1 MSVPKS
7 KYLAFDF
14 GAASGRAI
22 LGLISGDRL
31 ELEEIHRFPNQPVKI
46 FGHIYWNILTLFE
59 ELKKGLALVA
69 QKVHRDLAGIGVDTW
84 GVDFGLVGKDGILLG
99 NPVAYR
105 DTRTDGMMEKAFDR
119 MTKKEIYAST
129 GIQFIQLNTLYQL
142 LSMVRSN
149 SPLLDITQ
157 NLLFMPDLFNYLMT
171 GEKCSEYTIASTSQ
185 LLNARTKKWEQNLFS
200 KLNLPYS
207 IMVPIVVPGTV
218 LGLLSKDLSDETG
231 LPRVDVI
238 APACHDT
245 ASAVAVVPAQSDDWA
260 FLSSGTW
267 SLIGI
272 EVEEPIINEESL
284 KNNFTNEGGA
294 DHKIRFL
301 RNTMGLWLLQ
311 QVRKT
316 WEQHGE
322 PLSYDDLVHG
332 ADEAAPF
339 KCIIDPDDSLF
350 LNPPDMQAAIVEY
363 CEKNQQPIPENRGEV
378 VRCILESLALKYRF
392 IIEKINAM
400 RNRPVETLHIVGGGS
415 QNEMLNQFSANATG
429 LPVIAG
435 PIEAT
440 ATGNILIQAMAK
452 KELDSLQQGRE
463 LVARSFPM
471 KHYEPKNQERWNEVY
486 EKVKGIYS

>member
-1 MSVPKS
+1 VSETKS
-7 KYLAFDF
+7 KFVAFDF

-22 LGLISGDRL
+22 LGLISRDKL
-31 ELEEIHRFPNQPVKI
+31 ELEEIHRFPNQPVSLL
-46 FGHIYWNILTLFE
+46 GHIYWNILTLFDA
-59 ELKKGLALVA
+59 LKKGLALVA
-69 QKVHRDLAGIGVDTW
+69 QRGHRDLAGIGVDTW
-84 GVDFGLVGKDGILLG
+84 GVDFGLVGKDGMLLG

-105 DTRTDGMMEKAFDR
+105 DSRTDGMMEKAFEKIDR
-119 MTKKEIYAST
+119 REIYALT
-129 GIQFIQLNTLYQL
+129 GIQFLKLNTLYQL
-142 LSMVRSN
+142 FSMVQSN
-149 SPLLDITQ
+149 SPLLGITQ

-185 LLNARTKKWEQNLFS
+185 LLNVSTKKWEQHLFS
-200 KLNLPYS
+200 KLNLPYA
-207 IMVPIVVPGTV
+207 IMAPIVDPGTV

-231 LPRVDVI
+231 LSRADVI

-245 ASAVAVVPAQSDDWA
+245 ASAVAAVPAQSDDWA
-260 FLSSGTW
+260 YLSSGTW

-272 EVEEPIINEESL
+272 EVEEPVINEESL

-316 WEQHGE
+316 WEQQGASFGYE
-322 PLSYDDLVHG
+322 DLVHIAG
-332 ADEAAPF
+332 EAQPF
-339 KCIIDPDDSLF
+339 KSIVDPDDTSF
-350 LNPPDMQAAIVEY
+350 LNPPDMPAAIVEY
-363 CEKNQQPIPENRGEV
+363 CKKNQQQIPESKGEV

-415 QNEMLNQFSANATG
+415 QNEMLNQFSADATG

-435 PIEAT
+435 PAEAT
-440 ATGNILIQAMAK
+440 ATGNILVQAMAK
-452 KELDSLQQGRE
+452 GELDSLQQGRE

-471 KHYEPKNQERWNEVY
+471 EHFEPENQERWNEVY
-486 EKVKGIYS
+486 EKVKGMFS

>member
-1 MSVPKS
+1 MSVPGS

-22 LGLISGDRL
+22 LGIVSRDKL
-31 ELEEIHRFPNQPVKI
+31 ELEEIHRFPNQPITI
-46 FGHIYWNILTLFE
+46 FRHMYWNILTLFD

-69 QKVHRDLAGIGVDTW
+69 QKGHRDLAGIGVDTW
-84 GVDFGLVGKDGILLG
+84 GVDFGFVGKDDTLLG

-105 DTRTDGMMEKAFDR
+105 DKRTDGMMEKAFGKLAR
-119 MTKKEIYAST
+119 QEIYTLT
-129 GIQFIQLNTLYQL
+129 GIQFLKLNTLYQL
-142 LSMVRSN
+142 FSMVQSN
-149 SPLLDITQ
+149 SPLLGIAQ

-207 IMVPIVVPGTV
+207 IMAPIVAPGTV

-231 LPRVDVI
+231 LSRVEVI

-245 ASAVAVVPAQSDDWA
+245 AGAVAAVPAQSDDWA
-260 FLSSGTW
+260 YLSSGTW

-284 KNNFTNEGGA
+284 NNNFTNEGGA

-316 WEQHGE
+316 WERQGE
-322 PLSYDDLVHG
+322 SVSYDDMISI
-332 ADEAAPF
+332 AEKAPPF
-339 KCIIDPDDSLF
+339 KCIIDPDDALF
-350 LNPPDMQAAIVEY
+350 LNPPDMPAAIAEY
-363 CEKNQQPIPENRGEV
+363 CRKNQQPIPENRGEV
-378 VRCILESLALKYRF
+378 VRSILESLALKYRF

-435 PIEAT
+435 PAEAT

-471 KHYEPKNQERWNEVY
+471 KRYEPQDQERWNEVY
-486 EKVKGIYS
+486 EKVKGMFS